1 MSIVLPKVKIKNE
14 GVKLVASP
22 MEQFVIKPIIPIE
35 INGVDVSF
43 TNSALFMVLAV
54 LSSVLL
60 FALCLRKRSLVPSV
74 AQSVPEVLYEFVYSI
89 LKENVGVE
97 GLKYFPFIF
106 SIFIFVAFGNLLGLL
121 PYSFTFTSHL
131 TAVGSLSLIALLFNV
146 IIGIK
151 KKKIG
156 WLRTFLPRGIPLPL
170 APLIIPIEMV
180 SFLSK
185 PFSLTVRLVANMTVG
200 HIMLKIIAG
209 FVAALGIMGAIP
221 VLFNCCIVCF
231 EMFIAL
237 LQAFIYTVLSCIYLG
252 DALHE
257 H

>member
-1 MSIVLPKVKIKNE
+1 MS
-14 GVKLVASP
+14 SP
-22 MEQFVIKPIIPIE
+22 MEQFVVKPIIPIKVGG
-35 INGVDVSF
+35 IDISF

-54 LSSVLL
+54 ATSTLL
-60 FALCLRKRSLVPSV
+60 LAWCLRRRSLVPNL
-74 AQSVPEVLYEFVYSI
+74 AQSVPETIYEFVAS
-89 LKENVGVE
+89 LLRENVGAE

-106 SIFIFVAFGNLLGLL
+106 SMFLFVAFGNLLGLL
-121 PYSFTFTSHL
+121 PYAFTFTSHL
-131 TAVGSLSLIALLFNV
+131 TAVGSLSLIALAFNI

-156 WLRTFLPRGIPLPL
+156 WLRTFLPKGIPLAL
-170 APLIIPIEMV
+170 APLIVPIEMI

-209 FVAALGIMGAIP
+209 FVAALGVLGFVPI
-221 VLFNCCIVCF
+221 LFNSCIVCF
-231 EMFIAL
+231 EIFIAL